1 MKREINE
8 IRQNTI
14 AEIGNAQSVVS
25 DYINNGMELDDFA
38 FNQIMASLNKV
49 NTEFDKLKKL
59 CSEL

>member
-49 NTEFDKLKKL
+49 STEFDKLKKL

>member
-1 MKREINE
+1 MKKEINE

-25 DYINNGMELDDFA
+25 DYINNGIGLDDSA

-49 NTEFDKLKKL
+49 GTEFDKLKKL
-59 CSEL
+59 SSEL